1 MMGQP
6 APPESEVMA
15 QLHHI
20 LAPALGEP
28 EARSRPAPKPASKK
42 LAARLDDLDRV
53 IELLDARLEALLAP
67 APTRPTAPPP
77 AARPRTP
84 ASLEMP
90 EPPTLP
96 AKRGHVDIDDLAD
109 GDIPPLP
116 LEFEP
121 PPLPPPSASRSITR
135 PRVTTAIPA
144 LGADHPSAKLLY
156 DDILWLVSINDWQ
169 GAMISIE
176 RLLVLVRLEGP
187 LKEFFDVNEVKLLN
201 LYESFFGPFTKV
213 PTRVP
218 LNLDNAM
225 PDAYER
231 AQKLQAVLQLLD
243 GERTLQAIL
252 RESPY
257 TPLETCSA
265 INQARRAGLVK
276 I

>member
-6 APPESEVMA
+6 APPESEAMA
-15 QLHHI
+15 ELHRI
-20 LAPALGEP
+20 LAPALGDL
-28 EARSRPAPKPASKK
+28 EARSRPALRPAPKK
-42 LAARLDDLDRV
+42 LVAQLDELDRV
-53 IELLDARLEALLAP
+53 IAELDARLEALRTP
-67 APTRPTAPPP
+67 AKPRPAAPPP
-77 AARPRTP
+77 AARPRP
-84 ASLEMP
+84 AAPLEMP

-96 AKRGHVDIDDLAD
+96 PKRAHVDIDDLSE

-116 LEFEP
+116 VAFDP
-121 PPLPPPSASRSITR
+121 PPLPPPSRTTPR
-135 PRVTTAIPA
+135 PRVTTTIPA
-144 LGADHPSAKLLY
+144 LGADHPSGKLLY

-176 RLLVLVRLEGP
+176 RLLVLVRLEGSI
-187 LKEFFDVNEVKLLN
+187 KEFFDVNEVKLLN
-201 LYESFFGPFTKV
+201 LYESFFGPFTRV
-213 PTRVP
+213 PSRVP

-231 AQKLQAVLQLLD
+231 AEKLQAVLRLVD